1 MWRSIVLAVV
11 VSAGLGAFAERAAAQ
26 APLACSA
33 LTVGV
38 QVCQTGTICK
48 CAFEAGGTMTQQ
60 PRGYLWNCD
69 IANGACPAQ
78 TASIPLTN
86 TTIGAVNMTPGSG
99 RSVDNRA
106 VQDALRA
113 AGFDPGQT
121 DGVIGARTRNA
132 IREWQRSQGGSATGR
147 LSTEEMR
154 RLGL

>member
-38 QVCQTGTICK
+38 QVCQTGTVCK

-86 TTIGAVNMTPGSG
+86 TMINAINVKPGSG
-99 RSVDNRA
+99 RSVDTRA
-106 VQDALRA
+106 IQDALRV
-113 AGFDPGQT
+113 AGFDPGPV
-121 DGVIGARTRNA
+121 DGVVGSKTRNA
-132 IREWQRSQGGSATGR
+132 IREWQRSQGAQATGR
-147 LSTEEMR
+147 LNEEEIR